1 MLSVICVSEN
11 SCGNAYEHLSMGEW
25 REVGQ
30 AEPPKLLSKGVFV
43 GTTFM
48 EGRGPTVEA
57 GDLVKANVRPG
68 AAAGKEV

>member
-1 MLSVICVSEN
+1 
-11 SCGNAYEHLSMGEW
+11 MGEW